1 MHDAAMS
8 IAPYIKVIGRGSRG
22 ARALDASQAQDLMS
36 QVLEG
41 RVTDLEVGAFAVAM
55 RIKGE
60 TPAELAGFLA
70 ATRRHCMAPTS
81 ARPQVW
87 LPSYNGARKLP
98 NLTALLALL
107 LARQGVPVLVHGPL
121 TEPARVATAEI
132 FSALGLKPANDESSI
147 NDAWQRGEPV
157 FVPTEALCPP
167 LARLLRVRRVVG
179 LRNSGHTVA
188 KLLHPL
194 PSVDLLNAL
203 NPLEPAQHPS
213 AVFRVVNHTH
223 PEYAEI
229 LSQFLAET
237 HADAML
243 LRGTEGEPV
252 ADARRT
258 PHMQVFLGGASQ
270 PALSVAGRE
279 GALIAP
285 TDLPGSGELGATLA
299 YIKALIQ
306 NPLGVPEPITQQV
319 HCILRAL
326 AVCSH
331 APAVPPNL
339 TAKIMA

>member
-1 MHDAAMS
+1 MS

-22 ARALDASQAQDLMS
+22 ARALNVEQAQDLMT

-70 ATRRHCMAPTS
+70 ATQGHCLAPIS
-81 ARPQVW
+81 NRPQVW

-107 LARQGVPVLVHGPL
+107 LAREGVPVLVHGPL

-132 FSALGLKPANDESSI
+132 FAALALPIAQDLAGI
-147 NDAWQRGEPV
+147 TQAWQRGQPV
-157 FVPTEALCPP
+157 FVPTEMLCPA
-167 LARLLRVRRVVG
+167 LARLLQVRRVVG

-194 PSVDLLNAL
+194 V
-203 NPLEPAQHPS
+203 EPVASAQNPS
-213 AVFRVVNHTH
+213 AVLRVVNHTH
-223 PEYAEI
+223 PEYAQI
-229 LSQFLAET
+229 LSEFLTQSA
-237 HADAML
+237 ADALL

-252 ADARRT
+252 ADTRRT
-258 PHMQVFLGGASQ
+258 PRMEVFLRGAPQ
-270 PALSVAGRE
+270 PALGEAGRE

-285 TDLPGSGELGATLA
+285 PELPGSGELGGTTA
-299 YIKALIQ
+299 YIQAVMQ
-306 NPLGVPEPITQQV
+306 NPLMVPEAISLQV
-319 HCILRAL
+319 QCVLRGLFEMAR
-326 AVCSH
+326 
-331 APAVPPNL
+331 APAAKPALTPVP
-339 TAKIMA
+339 

>member
-1 MHDAAMS
+1 MHDRAMS

-22 ARALDASQAQDLMS
+22 ARALDANQAQDLMS

-41 RVTDLEVGAFAVAM
+41 TVTDLEVGAFAVAM

-70 ATRRHCMAPTS
+70 ATRGHCLAPTS
-81 ARPQVW
+81 TRPQVW

-98 NLTALLALL
+98 NLTALLAWL
-107 LARQGVPVLVHGPL
+107 LAREGVPVLVHGPL

-132 FSALGLKPANDESSI
+132 FSALSLPIAHDLEGISQ
-147 NDAWQRGEPV
+147 AWQGGEPV

-167 LARLLRVRRVVG
+167 LARLLQVRRVIG

-194 PSVDLLNAL
+194 LDPMATVQNA
-203 NPLEPAQHPS
+203 S

-223 PEYAEI
+223 PEYAQI
-229 LSQFLAET
+229 LSEFLQQSS
-237 HADAML
+237 ADALL

-258 PHMQVFLGGASQ
+258 PHMEVFLRGAPQ
-270 PALSVAGRE
+270 PTLSVAGRE
-279 GALIAP
+279 GALIP
-285 TDLPGSGELGATLA
+285 LPELPGSGELGATVA
-299 YIKALIQ
+299 YLRAVMRSQ
-306 NPLGVPEPITQQV
+306 QVAPEPIAQQAQ
-319 HCILRAL
+319 CILRAL
-326 AVCSH
+326 DEISLHRAGRR
-331 APAVPPNL
+331 P
-339 TAKIMA
+339 

>member
-1 MHDAAMS
+1 MHDRAMS
-8 IAPYIKVIGRGSRG
+8 IAPYIRVIGRGSRG

-70 ATRRHCMAPTS
+70 ATRPHCLAPPS

-132 FSALGLKPANDESSI
+132 FSALGLSVANDLSSI
-147 NDAWQRGEPV
+147 TAAWQRGEPA

-167 LARLLRVRRVVG
+167 LARLLQVRRVVG

-194 PSVDLLNAL
+194 AQEPNA
-203 NPLEPAQHPS
+203 S

-229 LSQFLAET
+229 LSQFLAES

-258 PHMQVFLGGASQ
+258 PHMEVFLRGLSQ
-270 PALSVAGRE
+270 PALSAAGRE

-285 TDLPGSGELGATLA
+285 LEWPSSGELAATLA
-299 YIKALIQ
+299 FINAVMR
-306 NPLGVPEPITQQV
+306 NPLAAPEPIALQV
-319 HCILRAL
+319 DCAVRAL
-326 AVCSH
+326 AECNLQ
-331 APAVPPNL
+331 PAVTADL
-339 TAKIMA
+339 TA

>member
-1 MHDAAMS
+1 LLHHGEMS

-22 ARALDASQAQDLMS
+22 ARALNAEQAQDLMS

-70 ATRRHCMAPTS
+70 ATRGHCLAPAST
-81 ARPQVW
+81 RPQVW

-107 LARQGVPVLVHGPL
+107 LAREGVPMLVHGPL

-132 FSALGLKPANDESSI
+132 FSALGVPIAHDLAGI
-147 NDAWQRGEPV
+147 TQAWQRNQPV
-157 FVPTEALCPP
+157 FVPTQALCPA
-167 LARLLRVRRVVG
+167 LARLLQVRRVVG

-194 PSVDLLNAL
+194 MDPMA
-203 NPLEPAQHPS
+203 PAQNAS

-223 PEYAEI
+223 PEYAQI
-229 LSQFLAET
+229 LSEFLT
-237 HADAML
+237 LSGADALL

-258 PHMQVFLGGASQ
+258 PRMEVFLRGAPQ
-270 PALSVAGRE
+270 PALGEAGRE

-285 TDLPGSGELGATLA
+285 PELPSSGELGATVA
-299 YIKALIQ
+299 YIQAVMQ
-306 NPLGVPEPITQQV
+306 NPLMVPEAISLQV
-319 HCILRAL
+319 QCILRAL
-326 AVCSH
+326 VEMARLQATNL
-331 APAVPPNL
+331 APAPPF
-339 TAKIMA
+339 